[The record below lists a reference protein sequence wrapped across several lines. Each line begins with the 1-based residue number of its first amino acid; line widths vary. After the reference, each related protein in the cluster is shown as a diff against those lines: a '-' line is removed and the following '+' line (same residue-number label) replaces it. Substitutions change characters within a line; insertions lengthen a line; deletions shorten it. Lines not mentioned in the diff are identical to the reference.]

1 MKKKLVSMILAASMA
16 ASLCACGSE
25 ANQNSQAANS
35 SSQGSSGGSAE
46 QSGGASSGE
55 NSSEGAEAY
64 VPTYPIVDE
73 PITVTG
79 LVVDGDLSFSES
91 RIVWDLVEEVTGIN
105 IEWINIDKDALS
117 TYLAGNDWPDFFH
130 TYNLSNSEINDYGV
144 IGGRFVNYL
153 EHLDIMPNLARTYED
168 YPLTLAASTQLNGEV
183 YNLFQVTGGSA
194 TGTTARPHVRL
205 DVLRDAGI
213 TELPTTVDELY
224 DQLVILKE
232 KNGEPGMV
240 LDTDYKWGYASML
253 FAAFGSLNN
262 PVFDADENHQVIFSP
277 VTEQTKHY
285 YEFLH
290 KLYEEELM
298 HREWLT
304 LDNTAKNQL
313 GQSGKVA
320 FLSQASAQMLSEEDL
335 NGDWSNLSC
344 IAPLTS
350 EYDDT
355 RTLPGFVDYRPVAG
369 MFINK
374 DSQYVEEI
382 CKMFDIAFATEE
394 VVEGTGLY
402 GQAFTHGLEGV
413 DWILNDDNTYEQIVP
428 EGFSSFSA
436 YQIQALRWNDLGRA
450 EAIGLATTST
460 PGNAQARQI
469 AYVEYV
475 IPYQITENI
484 FPQDP
489 SGILKFT
496 DDEQYIIDNKY
507 ADINMYVE
515 KMKSEFITGV
525 TDIESGWDAYVAEC
539 EKMGLQDVLEVYQA
553 SFDRWNDALN
563 ALN

>member
-1 MKKKLVSMILAASMA
+1 MRTVSAILAVSMVM
-16 ASLCACGSE
+16 SLCACG
-25 ANQNSQAANS
+25 
-35 SSQGSSGGSAE
+35 GGGNKE
-46 QSGGASSGE
+46 SGGAAKT
-55 NSSEGAEAY
+55 SEGQSDSTQAQNGGASLQETGTAEAY

-79 LVVDGDLSFSES
+79 LVVDGDLSVSES

-105 IEWINIDKDALS
+105 IEWINIDKEALS

-130 TYNLSNSEINDYGV
+130 TYELSSSEVNDYGV
-144 IGGRFVNYL
+144 LGGRFVNYL
-153 EHLDIMPNLARTYED
+153 DHLDIMPNLAQTYKD
-168 YPLTLAASTQLNGEV
+168 YPMTLAASTQLNGEV

-205 DVLRDAGI
+205 DVLRAAGI
-213 TELPTTVDELY
+213 NELPTTVDELY

-232 KNGEPGMV
+232 KNGEPGMI
-240 LDTDYKWGYASML
+240 LDTDVKFGYIPML
-253 FAAFGSLNN
+253 FAAFGTLNN
-262 PVFDADENHQVIFSP
+262 PVFDADENQKVVFSP
-277 VTEQTKHY
+277 ITEQTKHY

-290 KLYEEELM
+290 RLYDEELM

-304 LDNTAKNQL
+304 LDNTAKNQFA
-313 GQSGKVA
+313 QSGKIA
-320 FLSQASAQMLSEEDL
+320 FLPQPSAQMLSEADL

-344 IAPLTS
+344 VAPLTS

-355 RTLPGFVDYRPVAG
+355 RTLAGFVDYRPVAG
-369 MFINK
+369 MYINK
-374 DSQYVEEI
+374 DSQYVEEL

-402 GQAFTHGLEGV
+402 GQAFTHGLDGV
-413 DWILNDDNTYEQIVP
+413 DWKLNDDNTYEQIVP

-436 YQIQALRWNDLGRA
+436 YQIQALRWQDLGRA

-489 SGILKFT
+489 SAILKFT
-496 DDEQYIIDNKY
+496 DDEQYVLDNRY
-507 ADINMYVE
+507 GDINLYVE
-515 KMKSEFITGV
+515 KMKAEFITGV
-525 TDIESGWDAYVAEC
+525 TDIDSGWDAYVAEC
-539 EKMGLQDVLEVYQA
+539 EKMGIDQVLEVYQA
-553 SFDRWNDALN
+553 SYDRWKEALN
-563 ALN
+563 SLN